1 MIFTLQILNSA
12 EIEILDAI
20 NYYEGK
26 ELGLGQRFLE
36 SVERSLSIIAKTPT
50 LYAIKKI
57 PFRSCPLKGFP
68 YIIFYA
74 IEEEVILGY
83 SIFNT
88 AQDPAKWPW
97 NKDSN

>member
-1 MIFTLQILNSA
+1 MNYSLQILNSA

-26 ELGLGQRFLE
+26 VIGLGQRFLE
-36 SVERSLSIIAKTPT
+36 SVERSLSLIVKTPT
-50 LYAIKKI
+50 LYSIKKI

-68 YIIFYA
+68 YLIFYA
-74 IEEEVILGY
+74 IESEVILVY

-88 AQDPAKWPW
+88 AQDPANWPW
-97 NKDSN
+97 NRDSN